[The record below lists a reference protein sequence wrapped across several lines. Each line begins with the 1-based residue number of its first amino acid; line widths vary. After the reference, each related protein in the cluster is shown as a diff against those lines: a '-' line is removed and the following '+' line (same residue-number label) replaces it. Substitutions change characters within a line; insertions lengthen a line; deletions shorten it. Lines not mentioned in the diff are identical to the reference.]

1 MISALRL
8 CSALALVCGSWTL
21 PARAL
26 AAETLPQELV
36 QLPAELLPLREE
48 IEGVYRHFL
57 AADPAY
63 GRTLEADAARKAQS
77 QRWLPVLAL
86 QSGIDRSQKKS
97 LANENEIN
105 RGSPQTYLQYGVSL
119 KQNLFSGG
127 TDLKRSEGLRLSE
140 TAAQLRHQ
148 ISWKSAVKQWILD
161 TIQIQFHTELV
172 KFSEEAHQQ
181 AQQLNQLAKR
191 KAASGFLG
199 KRELLES
206 EREVLR
212 TSEEV
217 QRNKSNLGQLTQIS
231 FLTYG
236 VRNSVGAKSKAL
248 EALIRVSNN
257 VLSIPTTQLVDAQA
271 PQSLLWLLAQ
281 TETKIAEQEL
291 GRTRS
296 GRLTPS
302 IDASVGFSE
311 SRQLGA
317 AQSLSAN
324 TQNSDRTQQ
333 WSVALNGSLQLNP
346 PITFGMVDEAL
357 QRLMTAKQTE
367 TKTQRELALA
377 FTGSIERLRIV
388 VDRQNVTAK
397 LVGATSKIREQ
408 NQRLFEAGELP
419 LDRLILSQ
427 QDLDRDRKL
436 LVTLANEES
445 LLRAEMGLSTLW
457 NLPPNSSSAAQP

>member
-1 MISALRL
+1 
-8 CSALALVCGSWTL
+8 
-21 PARAL
+21 
-26 AAETLPQELV
+26 
-36 QLPAELLPLREE
+36 
-48 IEGVYRHFL
+48 
-57 AADPAY
+57 
-63 GRTLEADAARKAQS
+63 
-77 QRWLPVLAL
+77 
-86 QSGIDRSQKKS
+86 
-97 LANENEIN
+97 
-105 RGSPQTYLQYGVSL
+105 
-119 KQNLFSGG
+119 
-127 TDLKRSEGLRLSE
+127 
-140 TAAQLRHQ
+140 
-148 ISWKSAVKQWILD
+148 
-161 TIQIQFHTELV
+161 
-172 KFSEEAHQQ
+172 
-181 AQQLNQLAKR
+181 
-191 KAASGFLG
+191 LG

-408 NQRLFEAGELP
+408 NQRLF
-419 LDRLILSQ
+419 
-427 QDLDRDRKL
+427 RKQGNSPSI
-436 LVTLANEES
+436 V
-445 LLRAEMGLSTLW
+445 
-457 NLPPNSSSAAQP
+457 SSSRNRISIATANSL